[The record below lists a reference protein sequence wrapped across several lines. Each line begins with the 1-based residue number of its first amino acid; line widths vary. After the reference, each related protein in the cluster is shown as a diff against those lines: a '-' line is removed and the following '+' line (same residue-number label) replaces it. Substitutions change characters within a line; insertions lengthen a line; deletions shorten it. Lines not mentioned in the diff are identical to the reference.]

1 MHYDVYK
8 GLDAVIDINGT
19 ISSNTI
25 YSGETVTLDLLTNYT
40 QSQVSNNTIYDTK
53 LFDEKVGLK
62 ISIINS
68 QGKVVSGTSLIGLTY
83 EIAGASYS
91 PSIDGTARIK
101 IADRVGSIETWI
113 KVKTGTSK
121 FATGNYTLRVESFG
135 SPDGIYYGL
144 NTSDYIDFPIYIVNE
159 IYGLDVTAANA
170 EMIIDKTTGYTLNGN
185 NQVTY
190 DIEYNSGL
198 THPSIRVR
206 LLRREYNA
214 IYSTDYDEVD
224 LADYVSNTLTA
235 SSNANEYTIVSNP
248 AAHTYLTLNMKP
260 NLTPGT
266 YMVEFMLYDNSSL
279 IGTVEKYII
288 IR

>member
-1 MHYDVYK
+1 MNAQYYRQTGNYSQEEFIFIIDFEDTNFSDDSLDNYILFELQNSNSQTIISVLGIQESGMHYDIYD
-8 GLDAVIDINGT
+8 GLDAVIDIEGT

-40 QSQVSNNTIYDTK
+40 QSQVSGNTIYDTK

-83 EIAGASYS
+83 EIAGANYS

-113 KVKTGTSK
+113 KVHTGTSK

-144 NTSDYIDFPIYIVNE
+144 NTSDHVDFPIYIVNE
-159 IYGLDVTAANA
+159 IYGLDVNTNNE
-170 EMIIDKTTGYTLNGN
+170 EMIIDKRIYR
-185 NQVTY
+185 
-190 DIEYNSGL
+190 DIFN
-198 THPSIRVR
+198 
-206 LLRREYNA
+206 
-214 IYSTDYDEVD
+214 
-224 LADYVSNTLTA
+224 
-235 SSNANEYTIVSNP
+235 
-248 AAHTYLTLNMKP
+248 
-260 NLTPGT
+260 
-266 YMVEFMLYDNSSL
+266 
-279 IGTVEKYII
+279 
-288 IR
+288 